1 MELPVVSSLEF
12 EEIKDSIRNFIK
24 NNTDFQ
30 GYDFE
35 GSNMSMLIDILS
47 YNTLYTTY
55 NVNMASNELNLDTAV
70 LRDNIVSISKR
81 LGYTPSSYTSSRVKT
96 NITIS
101 DNIGTNISQY
111 DIIRL
116 KKGSVLSASF
126 NNKNYTF
133 VVTEDMDTTVKNR
146 TSVQF
151 VDVELFEGTEYVIS
165 YVVDESNEHQRFF
178 IPNNFIDS
186 ETIKVSVI
194 SDPENSQE
202 IDYTRKDTIV
212 DVSNSDTVFF
222 VEEVQD
228 QKYEVVFGD
237 DVLGRKLRDG
247 EIVKIKYIITN
258 GGEANAISNFKFIGK
273 LQGINTDV
281 GNNTATTI
289 PYNYIT
295 WAISPSTPKSDGG
308 SSFESSRSI
317 KYRAP
322 RAYAAQDRAV
332 TLSDYESLITKI
344 YGNTDLVKVIAGESL
359 NPPQFGKVVI
369 VIKPTIGE
377 KVSEGEKSRIKK
389 ELIKYKVGSI
399 SVDVEDAKGL
409 TFVITPKII
418 YDTSKTRNRENDLK
432 TLVNNF
438 IAEYL
443 KSSQF
448 NQFGG
453 SFSDLSL
460 RCGIK
465 SLDSA
470 ILFVGSEIYLKQN
483 VELVPGQLK
492 NYITDFHTKLKP
504 DVAGDYYALS
514 EFFCHKGVASPVF
527 IGAKTSELIAD
538 CSTDVNLY
546 LITDDGDVL
555 DIIGTIDV
563 ETGTLSY
570 TIQACDGSPQD
581 INILVVPEVLD
592 VVVGDDVVP
601 SIEVEDIEIYPDI
614 DPDDVSTILDPNTGS
629 LPDISDTSVTGD
641 TDIITNP
648 PPLITDGPGG
658 GTVTV
663 PSIPGIIPGDP
674 SGDGSDDPII
684 KDPNDVDDIEDY
696 TPETNPFLCSW
707 DT

>member
-1 MELPVVSSLEF
+1 MELPVVSALEF
-12 EEIKDSIRNFIK
+12 EQVRDSIKNFIK

-81 LGYTPSSYTSSRVKT
+81 LGYTPSSYTSARVKAT
-96 NITIS
+96 ITVS
-101 DNIGTNISQY
+101 DTGTGISQY

-116 KKGSVLSASF
+116 TKGSVLSASS

-133 VVTEDMDTTVKNR
+133 IVTENADVSVKNR

-178 IPNNFIDS
+178 IPNNFVDA

-273 LQGINTDV
+273 VQGINTDA
-281 GNNTATTI
+281 GNSTATTI
-289 PYNYIT
+289 PYNYIN
-295 WAISPSTPKSDGG
+295 WEISPTTPKSDGG

-322 RAYAAQDRAV
+322 RYYASQERAV
-332 TLSDYESLITKI
+332 TLADYESLIAKI
-344 YGNTDLVKVIAGESL
+344 YPNTDLVKVVAGEDLS
-359 NPPQFGKVVI
+359 PPQFGKVI
-369 VIKPTIGE
+369 IIIKPTIGE
-377 KVSEGEKSRIKK
+377 KVSESEKVRIKK
-389 ELIKYKVGSI
+389 ELVKYKVGSI
-399 SVDVEDAKGL
+399 GVDVEDAKGL
-409 TFVITPKII
+409 SFVITPKII
-418 YDTSKTRNRENDLK
+418 YDTSKTRNRENELK

-443 KSSQF
+443 KSSAF

-470 ILFVGSEIYLKQN
+470 ILFVGSELYLKQN

-492 NYITDFHTKLKP
+492 NYVTEFYTKLKP
-504 DVAGDYYALS
+504 DVAGEYYALS

-527 IGAKTSELIAD
+527 MGAKTIELIGD
-538 CSTDVNLY
+538 CSTDINLY
-546 LITDDGDVL
+546 LITDQGDVL
-555 DIIGTIDV
+555 DVIGTIDV

-570 TIQACDGSPQD
+570 TIQPCDGSPQN

-592 VVVGDDVVP
+592 IVVGNDVVP
-601 SIEVEDIEIYPDI
+601 SIEVEDIEIFADVESDDI
-614 DPDDVSTILDPNTGS
+614 SSILDPDTGT
-629 LPDISDTSVTGD
+629 LPDTSDSSVTGD
-641 TDIITNP
+641 ENVITDP

-658 GTVTV
+658 GTVTI
-663 PSIPGIIPGDP
+663 PTIPGIVPGDP
-674 SGDGSDDPII
+674 SGDPTDDPII
-684 KDPNDVDDIEDY
+684 RDPNDIDDIEDY
-696 TPETNPFLCSW
+696 TPETNPFLCS
-707 DT
+707 

>member
-1 MELPVVSSLEF
+1 MELPVVSALEF
-12 EEIKDSIRNFIK
+12 EEIRDSIKNFIK

-81 LGYTPSSYTSSRVKT
+81 LGYTPSSYTSSKVKT
-96 NITIS
+96 TITVS
-101 DNIGTNISQY
+101 DNLGVNVSQY

-116 KKGSVLSASF
+116 TKGSVLSASS

-133 VVTEDMDTTVKNR
+133 VVTEDMDLSVKNR

-151 VDVELFEGTEYVIS
+151 KDIELSEGTEYVIS

-178 IPNNFIDS
+178 IPNNFIDADS
-186 ETIKVSVI
+186 IKVSVI

-202 IDYTRKDTIV
+202 INYTRKDTIV

-258 GGEANAISNFKFIGK
+258 GGEANSISEFKFIAK
-273 LQGINTDV
+273 LQGIKTDG

-289 PYNYIT
+289 PYNFISYS
-295 WAISPSTPKSDGG
+295 ISPSTPKSDGG
-308 SSFESSRSI
+308 SSFETSRSI

-359 NPPQFGKVVI
+359 DPPQFGKVVI
-369 VIKPTIGE
+369 IIKPTIGE
-377 KVSEGEKSRIKK
+377 KVSESEKFRIKR

-399 SVDVEDAKGL
+399 GVDVEDAKSL
-409 TFVITPKII
+409 SFVITPKII
-418 YDTSKTRNRENDLK
+418 YDTSKTRNRENDLI

-438 IAEYL
+438 ISDYL
-443 KSSQF
+443 KSADF

-470 ILFVGSEIYLKQN
+470 ILFVGSELYLKQN

-492 NYITDFHTKLKP
+492 NYITDFYTKLRP
-504 DVAGDYYALS
+504 DVSGDYYALS

-546 LITDDGDVL
+546 LITDNGDVL
-555 DIIGTIDV
+555 DVIGTIDV

-570 TIQACDGSPQD
+570 TIESCDGSPQN
-581 INILVVPEVLD
+581 INILVVPDVLD
-592 VVVGDDVVP
+592 IVVGDDVVP
-601 SIEVEDIEIYPDI
+601 TIEVEDIEIYADI
-614 DPDDVSTILDPNTGS
+614 EPENISNILDPDTGS
-629 LPDISDTSVTGD
+629 LPDISDSIVPGD
-641 TDIITNP
+641 SNIITDP

-658 GTVTV
+658 GIVTV
-663 PSIPGIIPGDP
+663 PTIPGIVPGTP
-674 SGDGSDDPII
+674 SGDESDDPII
-684 KDPNDVDDIEDY
+684 RDPNNIEDIEDY
-696 TPETNPFLCSW
+696 TPETNPFLCS
-707 DT
+707 

>member
-1 MELPVVSSLEF
+1 MELPVVSALEF
-12 EEIKDSIRNFIK
+12 EEIRDSIKNFIK

-81 LGYTPSSYTSSRVKT
+81 LGYTPSSYTSSKVKT
-96 NITIS
+96 TITVS
-101 DNIGTNISQY
+101 DNVGNNVSQY

-116 KKGSVLSASF
+116 TKGSVLSASS

-133 VVTEDMDTTVKNR
+133 VVTEDMDLSVKNR

-151 VDVELFEGTEYVIS
+151 KDIELSEGTEYVIS

-178 IPNNFIDS
+178 IPNNFIDADS
-186 ETIKVSVI
+186 IKVSVI

-202 IDYTRKDTIV
+202 INYTRKDTIV

-258 GGEANAISNFKFIGK
+258 GGEANSISEFKFIAK
-273 LQGINTDV
+273 LQGINTDG

-289 PYNYIT
+289 PYNIISYS
-295 WAISPSTPKSDGG
+295 ISPDTPKSDGG
-308 SSFESSRSI
+308 SSFETSRSI

-359 NPPQFGKVVI
+359 NPPQFGKVI
-369 VIKPTIGE
+369 IIIKPTIGE
-377 KVSEGEKSRIKK
+377 KVSESEKNRIKK

-399 SVDVEDAKGL
+399 GVDVEDAKGL
-409 TFVITPKII
+409 NFVITPKII
-418 YDTSKTRNRENDLK
+418 YDTSKTRNRENDLI

-438 IAEYL
+438 ISDYL
-443 KSSQF
+443 KTSEF

-465 SLDSA
+465 DLDSA
-470 ILFVGSEIYLKQN
+470 ILFVGSEMYLRQN

-492 NYITDFHTKLKP
+492 NYVTDFYTKLRP
-504 DVAGDYYALS
+504 DVSGEYYALS

-527 IGAKTSELIAD
+527 IGSKTSELITD

-546 LITDDGDVL
+546 LITDTGNVL
-555 DIIGTIDV
+555 DVIGTIDI

-570 TIQACDGSPQD
+570 TIEPCDGSPQN
-581 INILVVPEVLD
+581 INILVVPDVLD
-592 VVVGDDVVP
+592 IVVGDDVVP
-601 SIEVEDIEIYPDI
+601 TIEVEDIEIYADTDPEDI
-614 DPDDVSTILDPNTGS
+614 SDILDPDAGS
-629 LPDISDTSVTGD
+629 LPDISDTIVPGD
-641 TDIITNP
+641 STIITDP
-648 PPLITDGPGG
+648 PPLITEGPGG
-658 GTVTV
+658 GTVII
-663 PSIPGIIPGDP
+663 PSIPGIVPGDP
-674 SGDGSDDPII
+674 GGDDSDDPII
-684 KDPNDVDDIEDY
+684 RDPNDIEDIEDY
-696 TPETNPFLCSW
+696 TPETNPFLCS
-707 DT
+707 